1 MLGIDIRESQT
12 DISYMLYILIHK
24 VLKITIQ
31 KFLHNYI
38 EDNGRNNIT
47 MGNDKENKETRQYV
61 KDNEY
66 KKDITIFINNDIN
79 KKMLD
84 KEDIDI
90 LHNDNINK
98 YKK

>member
-1 MLGIDIRESQT
+1 
-12 DISYMLYILIHK
+12 
-24 VLKITIQ
+24 
-31 KFLHNYI
+31 
-38 EDNGRNNIT
+38 
-47 MGNDKENKETRQYV
+47 MGNEKEKFTQDEKFAKNQALKKVIQETHDKETRQYI

-66 KKDITIFINNDIN
+66 KKDITIFSNNDIN